1 MTDNRPLSKSP
12 GVLGRKRRLIAL
24 LLGAVIILGVFA
36 VMMAPAP
43 QQQDRRARRGGGVGE
58 GPVPVLA
65 VSAKLADVP
74 VYLEGVGTARALNTV
89 TVRPQVEGKL
99 ISVEFK
105 EGQDVKKG
113 QVLARI
119 DPTTYQAQ
127 LDQAV
132 AKKAQNEALLA
143 NARMDLERYTRLA
156 ASNSIT
162 KQQADTQRSTVAQL
176 EAQVRVD
183 QGAVDNAR
191 AILAYTTITAPINGR
206 TGIRLVDEGN
216 IVRASDVNGIVVLT
230 EIQPISVIFN
240 LPQQV
245 VAQVNAAF
253 TKGPLPVEALAPD
266 NEAVVDRGTLQV
278 VDNQV
283 DPTTGTVKLKAEFP
297 NANLQ
302 LWSGQFVNVRM
313 LIDTRQQVVVVPTA
327 SVQRGPDGA
336 FVFVV
341 QQGGESVVVRP
352 VFVAQQD
359 DLQAVISTGLQ
370 SGDQIVTTGFA
381 QLADGTRVRVTPSDG
396 TPPRPLRPDGGRRQN
411 RPPNSEGVAPGTA
424 ANPPIGTTRP
434 ARQQRS
440 STGAAASPAP

>member
-1 MTDNRPLSKSP
+1 MTDNRRLLTPSL
-12 GVLGRKRRLIAL
+12 GVFTRRRRLIAVV
-24 LLGAVIILGVFA
+24 LGALVILGVVA
-36 VMMAPAP
+36 VMLAPAP
-43 QQQDRRARRGGGVGE
+43 QKQDRRARRGGGAGDN
-58 GPVPVLA
+58 PVPVL
-65 VSAKLADVP
+65 VVPAKTADVP

-89 TVRPQVEGKL
+89 TVRAQVEGKL
-99 ISVEFK
+99 ISVAFK

-127 LDQAV
+127 LDQAA
-132 AKKAQNEALLA
+132 AKKAQDEALLA
-143 NARMDLERYTRLA
+143 NARIDLERYTRLA

-162 KQQADTQRSTVAQL
+162 KQQADTQRSVVAQL
-176 EAQVRVD
+176 EAQVQVD

-206 TGIRLVDEGN
+206 TGIRQVDEGN
-216 IVRASDVNGIVVLT
+216 IVRGSDATGIVVLT

-253 TKGPLPVEALAPD
+253 AKGPLPVEALAAD
-266 NEAVVDRGTLQV
+266 NESAIDRGTLQV

-297 NANLQ
+297 NASLQ

-313 LIDTRQQVVVVPTA
+313 LIDTRKQVVVVPTA
-327 SVQRGPDGA
+327 AVQRGPDGP
-336 FVFVV
+336 FVFAV
-341 QQGGESVVVRP
+341 QGGKVAVRP
-352 VFVAQQD
+352 VTVAQQD
-359 DLQAVISTGLQ
+359 DVQAVISTGVQ
-370 SGDQIVTTGFA
+370 TGDQIVTTGFA
-381 QLADGTRVRVTPSDG
+381 QLADGTSVQVTEGGG
-396 TPPRPLRPDGGRRQN
+396 TPQPRPARPAGGRRQN
-411 RPPNSEGVAPGTA
+411 RPATPEDAGTA
-424 ANPPIGTTRP
+424 ANPPAGVTRP
-434 ARQQRS
+434 APQQRS